1 MKKIKILS
9 AIMALAMMM
18 TTFASCGQVDEEPI
32 DGDATVATTT
42 LGNVTTTVETDEVV
56 LTTTSGSSTTTSN
69 TTTTSKTSTTTKK
82 SSTTTTTTSKS
93 SSATTTTRENNN
105 NWTTTNYS
113 PDPEPQ
119 PQPTYTEAPRPT
131 PTTTTT
137 TKKPETR
144 PTTTTKKPAPKP
156 TTTTTQA
163 PEPAKVYPRCDE
175 EASVETYDNCII
187 KDLNNTGARITDY
200 KVTVISGNPEFY
212 PDNAGNLFRI
222 YSFTAGEIKVELT
235 WNFPENGI
243 NNYKTTTKIR
253 FYE

>member
-131 PTTTTT
+131 PTTTT
-137 TKKPETR
+137 KKPETR

-222 YSFTAGEIKVELT
+222 YSFTAGEITVELT

-243 NNYKTTTKIR
+243 NNYKTTTKIS

>member
-56 LTTTSGSSTTTSN
+56 LTTTSGSSTTPSN
-69 TTTTSKTSTTTKK
+69 TTTTSKTSTTTKN

-131 PTTTTT
+131 PTTT

-243 NNYKTTTKIR
+243 NNYKTTTKIS

>member
-131 PTTTTT
+131 PTTTT
-137 TKKPETR
+137 KKPETR

-243 NNYKTTTKIR
+243 NNYKTTTKIS

>member
-144 PTTTTKKPAPKP
+144 PTTTKPAPKP

-222 YSFTAGEIKVELT
+222 YSFTAGEITVELT

-243 NNYKTTTKIR
+243 NNYKTTTKIS

>member
-93 SSATTTTRENNN
+93 SSTTTTTRGNNN

-131 PTTTTT
+131 PTPTTT

-144 PTTTTKKPAPKP
+144 PTTTTTKP

-222 YSFTAGEIKVELT
+222 YSFTAGEITVELT

-243 NNYKTTTKIR
+243 NNYKTTTKIS

>member
-131 PTTTTT
+131 PTATTT

-144 PTTTTKKPAPKP
+144 PTTTKPAPKP

-222 YSFTAGEIKVELT
+222 YSFTAGEITVELT

-243 NNYKTTTKIR
+243 NNYKTTTKIS

>member
-56 LTTTSGSSTTTSN
+56 LTTTSGSSTTTST

-131 PTTTTT
+131 PTTT

-222 YSFTAGEIKVELT
+222 YSFTAGEITVELT

-243 NNYKTTTKIR
+243 NNYKTTTKIS

>member
-56 LTTTSGSSTTTSN
+56 LTTTSGSSTTTRN

-105 NWTTTNYS
+105 NWTTTNFS
-113 PDPEPQ
+113 PDPVPQ
-119 PQPTYTEAPRPT
+119 QQPSYTEAPRHLKLVQQLLQRNRLQSQQQLQLRLQNPQRFT
-131 PTTTTT
+131 LDVM
-137 TKKPETR
+137 KK
-144 PTTTTKKPAPKP
+144 
-156 TTTTTQA
+156 Q
-163 PEPAKVYPRCDE
+163 V
-175 EASVETYDNCII
+175 
-187 KDLNNTGARITDY
+187 
-200 KVTVISGNPEFY
+200 
-212 PDNAGNLFRI
+212 
-222 YSFTAGEIKVELT
+222 
-235 WNFPENGI
+235 
-243 NNYKTTTKIR
+243 
-253 FYE
+253 

>member
-56 LTTTSGSSTTTSN
+56 LTTTSGSSTTPSN

-131 PTTTTT
+131 PTTT

-243 NNYKTTTKIR
+243 NNYKTTTKIS

>member
-18 TTFASCGQVDEEPI
+18 TTFASCGQVDEENI
-32 DGDATVATTT
+32 DGDTTVATTT
-42 LGNVTTTVETDEVV
+42 LGKVTTTVETDEVV

-144 PTTTTKKPAPKP
+144 PTTTTTKPAPKP

-163 PEPAKVYPRCDE
+163 PEPAKVYPRCIE
-175 EASVETYDNCII
+175 KANIETYEVCYIE
-187 KDLNNTGARITDY
+187 DLNNTGATITDY
-200 KVTVISGNPEFY
+200 KVTVNSGNPELY
-212 PDNAGNLFRI
+212 PHNSGNLFFI
-222 YSFTAGEIKVELT
+222 YSLNSGEITVELT

-243 NNYKTTTKIR
+243 NNYKTTTKIS

>member
-56 LTTTSGSSTTTSN
+56 LTTTSGSSTTPSN

-131 PTTTTT
+131 PTTT

-222 YSFTAGEIKVELT
+222 YSFTAGEITVELT

-243 NNYKTTTKIR
+243 NNYKTTTKIS

>member
-93 SSATTTTRENNN
+93 SSATTTTRGNNN

-131 PTTTTT
+131 PTATTT

-144 PTTTTKKPAPKP
+144 PTTTKPAPKP

-222 YSFTAGEIKVELT
+222 YSFTAGEITVELT

-243 NNYKTTTKIR
+243 NNYKTTTKIS